1 MKVASKICGVS
12 DRACMDAAADGG
24 AAYVGF
30 VFFPPSPRNVTP
42 NQVAALVPNLP
53 DEVEAVALVV
63 DPDDSLLDA
72 IVGIPGISMLQLHGV
87 ETPSRV
93 LEIKDR
99 TGRPT
104 MKAVK
109 VSEALDLDAATA
121 YFDVADML
129 LFDAK
134 PPSDLTDALPGGNA
148 ISFDWNILTG
158 RDWPMPWMLSGGL
171 TAGNVIEAI
180 QISGA
185 SAVDVSS
192 GVETTSGL
200 KDPDLIRSFLSIVKS
215 AL

>member
-1 MKVASKICGVS
+1 MKVATKICGIS
-12 DRACMDAAADGG
+12 DRACMDAAAGGG

-30 VFFPPSPRNVTP
+30 VFFPPSPRNVTL
-42 NQVAALVPNLP
+42 NQAAALVPNLP

-93 LEIKDR
+93 SEIKDR

-109 VSEALDLDAATA
+109 VSEASDLDAATA
-121 YFDVADML
+121 YLDVADML

-134 PPSDLTDALPGGNA
+134 PPPDLTDALPGGNA

-158 RDWPMPWMLSGGL
+158 REWPMPWMLSGGL
-171 TAGNVIEAI
+171 AAVNVIEAI

-185 SAVDVSS
+185 TAVDVSS

-200 KDPDLIRSFLSIVKS
+200 KDPDLIRLFLSIVKS

>member
-1 MKVASKICGVS
+1 MKVATKICGVS

-30 VFFPPSPRNVTP
+30 VFFPPSPRNVTLS
-42 NQVAALVPNLP
+42 QAAALVPNLP

-63 DPDDSLLDA
+63 DPDNSLLDA

-109 VSEALDLDAATA
+109 VSEASDLDAATA

-134 PPSDLTDALPGGNA
+134 PPPDLTDALPGGNA

-158 RDWPMPWMLSGGL
+158 REWPMPWMRSGGL
-171 TAGNVIEAI
+171 AAGNVIEAI

-185 SAVDVSS
+185 PAVDVSS
-192 GVETTSGL
+192 GVERTSGL

>member
-1 MKVASKICGVS
+1 MKVATKICGVS

-30 VFFPPSPRNVTP
+30 VFFPPSPRNVTLS
-42 NQVAALVPNLP
+42 QAAALVPNLP

-63 DPDDSLLDA
+63 DPDNSLLDA

-109 VSEALDLDAATA
+109 VSEASDLDAATA

-134 PPSDLTDALPGGNA
+134 PPPDLTDALPGGNA

-158 RDWPMPWMLSGGL
+158 REWPMPWMLSGGL
-171 TAGNVIEAI
+171 SAGNVIEAI

-185 SAVDVSS
+185 PAVDVSS
-192 GVETTSGL
+192 GVERTSGL

>member
-1 MKVASKICGVS
+1 MKVATKICGVS

-30 VFFPPSPRNVTP
+30 VFFPPSPRNVTL
-42 NQVAALVPNLP
+42 NQAATLVSNLP
-53 DEVEAVALVV
+53 DGVEAVALVV

-109 VSEALDLDAATA
+109 VSEASDLDAATA

-134 PPSDLTDALPGGNA
+134 PPPDLTDALPGGNA

-158 RDWPMPWMLSGGL
+158 REWPMPWMLSGGL
-171 TAGNVIEAI
+171 AAGNVIEAI

-200 KDPDLIRSFLSIVKS
+200 KDPNLIRSFLSIVKS
-215 AL
+215 AQ